1 MEVEE
6 GRWELVVWVMDAM
19 FNVAPKGLGFVI
31 GEVPNRP
38 EGLVGYMWGC
48 SGRLGRMVTG
58 WDMPKS
64 SEVVAEAATEF
75 VVAGLAAG
83 CCGCN

>member
-48 SGRLGRMVTG
+48 SGRLGKMG
-58 WDMPKS
+58 IKWGMPKFN
-64 SEVVAEAATEF
+64 ELVAKATTGF
-75 VVAGLAAG
+75 VGASLAAG
-83 CCGCN
+83 CCEFS

>member
-1 MEVEE
+1 MAECA
-6 GRWELVVWVMDAM
+6 GATLD
-19 FNVAPKGLGFVI
+19 VAPKWFELAGVGAPKVL
-31 GEVPNRP
+31 

-64 SEVVAEAATEF
+64 SEVVAKAGTGSM
-75 VVAGLAAG
+75 VAGLAAG
-83 CCGCN
+83 CCG